1 MKKPEKRNGNFD
13 NTPWCSACGKSEDF
27 CTCEGYNDCCDAVEK
42 WLPNEEEI
50 ENIIIENLEL
60 LDGSISGIRATI
72 EKIAKA
78 ISKRLRGEK

>member
-42 WLPNEEEI
+42 WLPNVEEI
-50 ENIIIENLEL
+50 ETILTLTGYGSSIKEKARAIANRLE
-60 LDGSISGIRATI
+60 I
-72 EKIAKA
+72 K
-78 ISKRLRGEK
+78 